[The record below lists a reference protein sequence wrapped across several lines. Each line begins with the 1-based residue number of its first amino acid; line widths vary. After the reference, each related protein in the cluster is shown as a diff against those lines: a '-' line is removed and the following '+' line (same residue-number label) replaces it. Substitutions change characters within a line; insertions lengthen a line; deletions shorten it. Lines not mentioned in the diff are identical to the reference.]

1 MPKQFTVR
9 QHGWHWYVYTAD
21 ECVSEGY
28 ASREDAEAEAEA
40 RQCEADQQA
49 DCEAT
54 WQAIDLI
61 YGAVQRLYDADKPA
75 TDPRNFAVREVL
87 DAIAE
92 MSRPNQD
99 QRAA

>member
-1 MPKQFTVR
+1 MAKQFAIR
-9 QHGWHWYVYTAD
+9 QHGWHWYVYGAD
-21 ECVSEGY
+21 ECLSEGY

-54 WQAIDLI
+54 WEAIDLI
-61 YGAVQRLYDADKPA
+61 YGAVQGMYDADKPA

-87 DAIAE
+87 DAIE
-92 MSRPNQD
+92 TMQRPEQKE
-99 QRAA
+99 AA